1 MVHERAFAVKAVA
14 SKPCRINVSGN
25 GCSPS
30 TVKAVG
36 TAALGTR
43 HAGTP
48 VFPARERGLELIRP
62 LRYEAIRMTERK
74 RAYGW
79 IREWWPGLVVAAL
92 ALALRLTHVYL
103 TATRNPLADRLV
115 LDGATYDA
123 WGRAVAFGGGPI
135 PSRLM
140 QAPLYPWFLAA
151 IYKIFGPHLTAVRIV
166 QALMGT
172 ATCFLVYAITKRL
185 FRSGA
190 AAFIAGMGTALYLPL
205 VFYEGVLVPATLIVF
220 LNLLFVALIL
230 FGGERPGYT
239 RLAFAGL
246 LLGLSIAAKPVAGLL
261 FPFAVLHLTLAG
273 GKGVF
278 TTRIRAVLKP
288 SLMLLAAAVIAILP
302 VTIRNARITGE
313 FIPVTTG
320 LGINYYHGSNPE
332 ANGFY
337 MTPSYNGTFIG
348 STPEEQIRSITE
360 IASTEMGHDLSPS
373 EVSRFWFGKGLE
385 YNRGHPRRFLELL
398 AAKALFFWNKHE
410 RANVENLSFHR
421 ELPGVLGL
429 PLLTFG
435 AVAPLSLLGIFL
447 TRERA
452 RRLWLLYGGVITYF
466 VAAVA
471 FYVLARYRL
480 PVVPFLLP
488 FMGAGLV
495 ELYALLRE
503 GRRGEFLCMVV
514 AFAAL
519 LYFVNMTAAIDTPT
533 GRSSFF
539 TRVGHAYVARGERD
553 LAVESYRKAIR
564 IDPQN
569 ETARGALDR
578 ITK

>member
-1 MVHERAFAVKAVA
+1 MISSLSISNGTRASSRCQSGGHTGLRGFPAFAWE
-14 SKPCRINVSGN
+14 SNSG
-25 GCSPS
+25 
-30 TVKAVG
+30 
-36 TAALGTR
+36 
-43 HAGTP
+43 
-48 VFPARERGLELIRP
+48 ERKLELIEP
-62 LRYEAIRMTERK
+62 LRYEAIRMKERK

-79 IREWWPGLVVAAL
+79 IGEWWPGLVVAAA
-92 ALALRLTHVYL
+92 ALVLRLTHVFL
-103 TATRNPLADRLV
+103 TATQNPLADRLV

-151 IYKIFGPHLTAVRIV
+151 IYRIFGPDLTAVRIV

-172 ATCFLVYAITKRL
+172 ASCIIVYAITRRL
-185 FRSGA
+185 FRSRA
-190 AAFIAGMGTALYLPL
+190 AAFIAGMGTVLYLPL

-220 LNLLFVALIL
+220 LNLLFVAIL
-230 FGGERPGYT
+230 LLGGERPGYA
-239 RLAFAGL
+239 RLVIAGF

-261 FPFAVLHLTLAG
+261 LPFAILHLMFLRRG
-273 GKGVF
+273 RGMGR
-278 TTRIRAVLKP
+278 RIRAALKP
-288 SLMLLAAAVIAILP
+288 SLVLLAAAVIAILP

-337 MTPSYNGTFIG
+337 MTPSYKGTFIG
-348 STPEEQIRSITE
+348 STPDEQIRSITE
-360 IASTEMGHDLSPS
+360 IASAEMGRELSPS
-373 EVSRFWFGKGLE
+373 EVSRFWFRKGLE
-385 YNRGHPRRFLELL
+385 YNRDHPRRFLELL
-398 AAKALFFWNKHE
+398 AAKAFFFWNKHE
-410 RANVENLSFHR
+410 RANVENFSFHR
-421 ELPGVLGL
+421 ELPGALGL

-466 VAAVA
+466 LAAVA

-480 PVVPFLLP
+480 PVLPFLIP

-495 ELYALLRE
+495 ELHALLRE
-503 GRRGEFLCMVV
+503 GRRGEFICMIV
-514 AFAAL
+514 ALAAL
-519 LYFVNMTAAIDTPT
+519 LYFVNMTAAVDTPT

-539 TRVGHAYVARGERD
+539 TRVGHAYTARGERD
-553 LAVESYRKAIR
+553 EAAEAYRKAIR